1 MQKNWQ
7 TLLADQFEG
16 GVSTEKALLDIKRGI
31 MNNLYHENI
40 GMWNSATIKSVSMLD
55 PIKGTGKIKGE

>member
-40 GMWNSATIKSVSMLD
+40 GM
-55 PIKGTGKIKGE
+55 